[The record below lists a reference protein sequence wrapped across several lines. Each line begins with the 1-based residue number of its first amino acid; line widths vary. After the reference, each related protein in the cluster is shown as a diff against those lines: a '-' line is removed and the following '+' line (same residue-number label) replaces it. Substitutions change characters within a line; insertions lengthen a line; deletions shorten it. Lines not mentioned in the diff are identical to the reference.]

1 MNNNLSKEQLEIKER
16 LERII
21 NIFTYRYIKGVLSQR
36 KT

>member
-21 NIFTYRYIKGVLSQR
+21 NIFTYRDR
-36 KT
+36 KSVV

>member
-21 NIFTYRYIKGVLSQR
+21 NIFTYIIVNIFTKINS
-36 KT
+36 

>member
-21 NIFTYRYIKGVLSQR
+21 NIFTYRNIII
-36 KT
+36 